1 MHRSRFLQFL
11 SIPAALGLGTALVL
25 ACNDGVPTAPNPE
38 FKKGAN
44 KGNQG
49 PAEYLDDTDGACKSH
64 YTLIAAPAGSPSRV
78 TMPIKVDS
86 SASVHPERLG

>member
-64 YTLIAAPAGSPSRV
+64 YILIAAPAGSPIAGYDANQSGFVCVR
-78 TMPIKVDS
+78 TP
-86 SASVHPERLG
+86 